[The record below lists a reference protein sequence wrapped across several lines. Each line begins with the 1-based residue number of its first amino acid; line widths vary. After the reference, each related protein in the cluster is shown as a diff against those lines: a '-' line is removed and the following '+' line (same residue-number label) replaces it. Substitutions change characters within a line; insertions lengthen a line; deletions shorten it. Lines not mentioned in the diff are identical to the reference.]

1 MSSGLSSPA
10 DISFDEANNILGVAN
25 SGSDQVTF
33 HQFSGANTQNINLHE
48 DLEVELNGNEF
59 IFNLSHGDRFT
70 LTAYTLEGK
79 LLDVA
84 SVSLLA
90 GKSSVLL
97 DRLPEGFSKAALVH
111 ISRDSDTGNSIVKTF
126 KLGLRQL

>member
-1 MSSGLSSPA
+1 M
-10 DISFDEANNILGVAN
+10 
-25 SGSDQVTF
+25 
-33 HQFSGANTQNINLHE
+33 
-48 DLEVELNGNEF
+48 
-59 IFNLSHGDRFT
+59 
-70 LTAYTLEGK
+70 TAYTLEGK

-111 ISRDSDTGNSIVKTF
+111 ISRDSDAGNSVVKTF